1 MLFIKNEFG
10 QIIKLHGIVK
20 VFDDSDSFT
29 WSAKFPSSCL
39 KQMIS
44 DFQKNHTTNSFEL
57 NKGNSPITPESKL

>member
-1 MLFIKNEFG
+1 MLLIENQNG
-10 QIIKLHGIVK
+10 QLTELNGIVTIRC
-20 VFDDSDSFT
+20 SNEG

-57 NKGNSPITPESKL
+57 NEGNSPITPESKL